1 MQVHLE
7 LGQSR
12 RLTDAHAVAA
22 QAFDDLLLMKAGG
35 MITYHGHLGKRSH
48 ALVTYFE
55 VGHSVWTQLPTGYWV
70 SL

>member
-1 MQVHLE
+1 VAQSASSMQVQNLNFN
-7 LGQSR
+7 LSR
-12 RLTDAHAVAA
+12 HCTQADVPV

-55 VGHSVWTQLPTGYWV
+55 VCHSFITG
-70 SL
+70 